1 MKTDSLSLLAGIV
14 LLATSFQVWGR
25 DVTVSGVV
33 RDKSS
38 NKIIDR
44 VSLIVNGTDIGTVS
58 NDEGYFSLTFP
69 DSLLTKGIRAE
80 QIGYKTHS
88 LSGGQLTS
96 GPVTFRLQP
105 NPKMLEDVVV
115 YGADPKALVETA
127 IRKIPQNYSVVPNL
141 FSSFYRE
148 TIQKGKRYIGVSEG
162 IVDVF
167 KKPYKHRNIMGD
179 RVRLRK
185 GRRQVSQRNSD
196 TIAVKILGGPNIPVL
211 LDFVKNEELL
221 FGLADLDNYNFKMEP
236 MAMLDDRR
244 QFVVS
249 FSPKVK
255 MDYPLHKGKLY
266 IDQETTSFTKAEYS
280 LDVSDKEKATRAI
293 LYKKPR
299 GLHFKPQDVDF
310 VVTYKF
316 QDGVSYL
323 NYISARTRFKC
334 DWKRRLFSSGYTAF
348 SEMVMVDREECP
360 ATAISAREAF
370 RDRDIF
376 YDMVDDFS
384 DPDFWKDYN
393 IIELTE
399 SLEKA
404 VAKLKN

>member
-1 MKTDSLSLLAGIV
+1 MKTGIIPLLSGI
-14 LLATSFQVWGR
+14 LFLTSAFEVRGD
-25 DVTVSGVV
+25 DVTVSGTV

-58 NDEGYFSLTFP
+58 NEEGHFSLTFP
-69 DSLLTKGIRAE
+69 DSLLSKGIRAE
-80 QIGYKTHS
+80 QIGYKTQT
-88 LSGGQLTS
+88 LKGGQLTS
-96 GPVTFRLQP
+96 GRVTFRLQP
-105 NPKMLEDVVV
+105 NPKMLGDVVV
-115 YGADPKALVETA
+115 YGADPRILVETA
-127 IRKIPQNYSVVPNL
+127 IRKIPENYPVEPNL

-167 KKPYKHRNIMGD
+167 KKPYKRRTITGD

-185 GRRQVSQRNSD
+185 GRRLVSQHSRD
-196 TIAVKILGGPNIPVL
+196 TLAVKIVGGPNIPVL
-211 LDFVKNEELL
+211 LDFVKNEDLL
-221 FGLADLDNYNFKMEP
+221 FGLADIDNYDFKMEP
-236 MAMLDDRR
+236 MTTLDDRR

-249 FSPKVK
+249 FVPRVK
-255 MDYPLHKGKLY
+255 LSYPLNKGKLY

-280 LDVSDKEKATRAI
+280 LDVSDKDKATRAI
-293 LYKKPR
+293 LYKKPA
-299 GLHFKPQDVDF
+299 GLHFKPQSVEF

-323 NYISARTRFKC
+323 NYISAKTRFKC

-348 SEMVMVDREECP
+348 AEMVMVDREKSP
-360 ATAISAREAF
+360 TTAIAGKESF
-370 RDRDIF
+370 RNKDIF
-376 YDMVDDFS
+376 YDMVDDFN

-393 IIELTE
+393 IIEPTE

-404 VAKLKN
+404 VTKLKN